1 MGRAHPSVG
10 TPWRLRRL
18 MDRLHRVLA
27 WLWAHAVLAVA
38 VGIVVFC
45 VGYFVYIGWL
55 IAS

>member
-1 MGRAHPSVG
+1 METTTADGQAASSPGVAVG
-10 TPWRLRRL
+10 ARR
-18 MDRLHRVLA
+18 
-27 WLWAHAVLAVA
+27 A

>member
-1 MGRAHPSVG
+1 
-10 TPWRLRRL
+10 